1 MSNWNEIKNNIAEL
15 NNITKLSPKDNKPLD
30 NELIMCLFCN
40 KINLKYRYKPYYE
53 VPFMDYTTRMFDTLS
68 NENKNFFIEAN
79 KDKMINI
86 YINSIKNVLITQI
99 DIFNRSEKINSSI
112 NKDFNIDINLLL
124 ISAIDNL
131 TIDKY
136 KKLSEFLYDID
147 VKYLEM
153 AKESI
158 INSNK
163 NKTLDIMIFG
173 IIMPEH
179 FLNNNIYNIN
189 QSYINI
195 FLIIIIILL
204 LIVLFMKII
213 HD

>member
-15 NNITKLSPKDNKPLD
+15 NNMTKQSPKDNKPLD
-30 NELIMCLFCN
+30 NEFIMCLFCN

-53 VPFMDYTTRMFDTLS
+53 VPFMEYTTRMFDTLS
-68 NENKNFFIEAN
+68 NENKNFFIEAS
-79 KDKMINI
+79 KDNMINT

-131 TIDKY
+131 TIQKY

-147 VKYLEM
+147 IKYLEM

-163 NKTLDIMIFG
+163 NKPLDVMIFG

-179 FLNNNIYNIN
+179 FSNINNVN

-204 LIVLFMKII
+204 LIYLFMKKPL
-213 HD
+213 D

>member
-99 DIFNRSEKINSSI
+99 DIFNRSEKINSNI

-173 IIMPEH
+173 IIIPER
-179 FLNNNIYNIN
+179 FLNINNNNY
-189 QSYINI
+189 QSYINV

-204 LIVLFMKII
+204 LIVLFKKMPR
-213 HD
+213 D